1 MSVAL
6 TWGCSVLATMGGEG
20 SSVKRRGWVEGGRR
34 PGEWEGSRERQGRD
48 GIDSKEGGVDIR
60 VSVGRRGREGR
71 EGRVGVLGRIDREER
86 EGRVGVSG
94 RIDREE
100 KVGRV
105 CVSGSIDREE
115 REGGV
120 GVPGSNCREESDE
133 RERVMGT

>member
-1 MSVAL
+1 
-6 TWGCSVLATMGGEG
+6 MGGEG

-34 PGEWEGSRERQGRD
+34 PGEWEGRRERHGRA

-60 VSVGRRGREGR
+60 VSEGSRGREG
-71 EGRVGVLGRIDREER
+71 R

-100 KVGRV
+100 RGGRV
-105 CVSGSIDREE
+105 GVS
-115 REGGV
+115 
-120 GVPGSNCREESDE
+120 GSNCREESEE

>member
-60 VSVGRRGREGR
+60 VSEGRRGREGR
-71 EGRVGVLGRIDREER
+71 EGRVGVLGRIDREE
-86 EGRVGVSG
+86 
-94 RIDREE
+94 

-105 CVSGSIDREE
+105 GVSGSIDREE
-115 REGGV
+115 REGKV

>member
-48 GIDSKEGGVDIR
+48 GIDSKEGGVDMR
-60 VSVGRRGREGR
+60 VSEGRRGGEG
-71 EGRVGVLGRIDREER
+71 R